1 MEDKLKKLRSAMD
14 HTVLRGN
21 HFTEEQKNKV
31 RKRTKTKK
39 SIISRNFIP
48 NIITVAVAIGIV
60 MIAVNIFSSDLLWK
74 DEISKDS
81 KTPLQGET
89 PTEKGEKENLVLG
102 DLSISDVVSEEYR
115 EKDVKLT
122 INHNLQSAVEKIIE
136 EEIMEAKS
144 IPGTDLL
151 DRAFVVMMDPNTGEI
166 LSLAGKVYDESEN
179 GKANMTDYVKG
190 TYQSAYAMGQSIS
203 GATLLTGFETGVIQ
217 PGTTLIDE
225 PMEMSGTVELKSWK
239 NMGIIDDLDALRM
252 SSNVYMYKTAMAI
265 GGSDYH
271 KNMRLHIKPETF
283 SIVRNQ
289 FAQFGLGV
297 KTEVDLPDET
307 TGELGQT
314 NAPGYLL
321 DLSVGQLDKY
331 TPLQLAQYVS
341 TIANGGYRMKP
352 QMVKEIREKPS
363 SKDNE
368 GQMISSMEP
377 VVLNSIGMKEDF
389 IKRVQEGFRQSL
401 QEHGGTASAI
411 FSEKEYKA
419 AGKTGVAESFYE
431 GPDSSKFKEE
441 TNNLTFVGYA
451 PHDKPEVA
459 FSVVVPWAFENTNQI
474 PINKNISERI
484 LDAYFQLK
492 QERTST
498 IHSGM

>member
-1 MEDKLKKLRSAMD
+1 VVKFMEDKLKNLRSAMD

-31 RKRTKTKK
+31 RIRTKRKK

-48 NIITVAVAIGIV
+48 NIITVAVAIGIFMV
-60 MIAVNIFSSDLLWK
+60 AVNIFSSDLLWK
-74 DEISKDS
+74 NEISKES
-81 KTPLQGET
+81 KTPLQGES
-89 PTEKGEKENLVLG
+89 PTQEGNKENLVLG
-102 DLSISDVVSEEYR
+102 DLPISDVFSEEYR
-115 EKDVKLT
+115 EKDVRLT
-122 INHNLQSAVEKIIE
+122 IDHNLQSAVEKIIE

-166 LSLAGKVYDESEN
+166 LSLAGKLYEESEN

-190 TYQSAYAMGQSIS
+190 TYQSAYAMGQSIT

-225 PMEMSGTVELKSWK
+225 PMKFKGTVEVSSWK
-239 NMGIIDDLDALRM
+239 NMGHIDDLDALRR

-271 KNMRLHIKPETF
+271 KNMTLNIKPETF

-297 KTEVDLPDET
+297 KTEVDLPGET
-307 TGELGQT
+307 MGELGES

-331 TPLQLAQYVS
+331 TPLQLAQYIS

-363 SKDNE
+363 SKENE

-377 VVLNSIGMKEDF
+377 VVLNSIGIKVDF
-389 IKRVQEGFRQSL
+389 IKRVQEGFRQSM
-401 QEHGGTASAI
+401 QELGGIATPY
-411 FSEKEYKA
+411 FGKKEYKP
-419 AGKTGVAESFYE
+419 AGKTGVAESYYE
-431 GPDSSKFKEE
+431 GSNSAKMKEK
-441 TNNLTFVGYA
+441 TYNLTFVGYA

-459 FSVVVPWAFENTNQI
+459 FSVVVPWATENKNQI
-474 PINKNISERI
+474 PINKIISERI

-492 QERTST
+492 LERD
-498 IHSGM
+498 